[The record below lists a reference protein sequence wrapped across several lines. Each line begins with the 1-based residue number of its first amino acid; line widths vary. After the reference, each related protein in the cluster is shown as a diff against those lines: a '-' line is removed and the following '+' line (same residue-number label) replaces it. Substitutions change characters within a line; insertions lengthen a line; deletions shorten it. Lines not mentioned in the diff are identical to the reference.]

1 MNEFTLQSTINNVS
15 PFHSFDCRGN
25 KHLGSFN
32 LPCKLST
39 QIHIKVLVYL
49 FSWCTFYIPDVNPL
63 SNISLVFFFP
73 NLWNSS
79 PNWQFLPLGKKKLYN
94 FSSHLSVVDLVF
106 WLDWILFRK
115 FLLRLQCFFNTPY
128 IFFCHFLSFRCHIE
142 CLNLS
147 GVRFHV
153 RQKIKIKFN
162 YSKLKIRFSSH

>member
-15 PFHSFDCRGN
+15 PFDSFDCRGD

-63 SNISLVFFFP
+63 SNISLVFFFQICGI
-73 NLWNSS
+73 LLHLIDSFFHWE
-79 PNWQFLPLGKKKLYN
+79 KKKLYN

-106 WLDWILFRK
+106 WLDWILLRK
-115 FLLRLQCFFNTPY
+115 FLHWLQCFFNTPY
-128 IFFCHFLSFRCHIE
+128 MFFCHFLCFRCHIE

-162 YSKLKIRFSSH
+162 YSKFRDSIF

>member
-63 SNISLVFFFP
+63 SNISLVFFFQICGILLHLIDSFFHWEKKSSIISHP
-73 NLWNSS
+73 ICLLLTLFSDLTEYYLENSYIGYS
-79 PNWQFLPLGKKKLYN
+79 AFLILPT
-94 FSSHLSVVDLVF
+94 FSSVTFWVSGVTLSVWISLEFVF
-106 WLDWILFRK
+106 M
-115 FLLRLQCFFNTPY
+115 
-128 IFFCHFLSFRCHIE
+128 
-142 CLNLS
+142 
-147 GVRFHV
+147 
-153 RQKIKIKFN
+153 
-162 YSKLKIRFSSH
+162 